1 MYIYTN
7 NFKKLAFYFIERNR
21 YSEQVRMLDVVYSSY
36 SIQIKYVQG
45 LLKKYLYDD
54 DLSNA
59 PLLYPVSGTSV

>member
-36 SIQIKYVQG
+36 SIR
-45 LLKKYLYDD
+45 
-54 DLSNA
+54 SNMYRA
-59 PLLYPVSGTSV
+59 GIAEEVFV